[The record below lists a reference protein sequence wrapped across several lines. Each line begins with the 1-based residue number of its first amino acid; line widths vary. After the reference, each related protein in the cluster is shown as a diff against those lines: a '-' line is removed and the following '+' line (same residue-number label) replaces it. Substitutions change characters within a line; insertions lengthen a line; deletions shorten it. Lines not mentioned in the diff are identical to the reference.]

1 MTEPGIGPSIDQ
13 EKTLCGIA
21 DPDHCVGGG
30 GGGGGLTMGSSKLAC
45 RGLLSFVSNVSH
57 RKSWHRRIA
66 VTAGDYY
73 GHWSLEGHHRVLYC
87 VRSCVMI
94 NCPVPMLVILVL

>member
-1 MTEPGIGPSIDQ
+1 MTEPGIGSSIDQ

-66 VTAGDYY
+66 VTAGTITDT
-73 GHWSLEGHHRVLYC
+73 GHQRDITEFCIV
-87 VRSCVMI
+87 
-94 NCPVPMLVILVL
+94 